1 MLFFVRR
8 RSIKQRD
15 RLNTF
20 LKIAQELK
28 LNVNTK
34 GFITKKAGFARLQ
47 DLRLPFNQ
55 LAVKG
60 GQEAHSIERNQLV
73 MLFRKLVSLSP
84 SSGTALQVISTY
96 NQSFYDRYLSMVK
109 AKAKAKD
116 EGGSVEVE
124 VEEGDSVIKER
135 RVHTDR
141 LTRFTRRSRDRHS
154 YVQQSNFDGVPN
166 EKGFIL
172 ADKLSHYQKLA
183 FSLRLRK
190 AALPSSFR
198 YFNKQKRQT
207 SVRHHTFKRTKLLRF
222 YFKKYKKAV
231 QNQKRIRLKGVHF
244 FIPSYLQMD
253 FRTLRAIKVQS
264 PSQID
269 IYYPFRISLAKR
281 YSFYRS
287 RGY

>member
-20 LKIAQELK
+20 FKIAQELK
-28 LNVNTK
+28 LNVDTK
-34 GFITKKAGFARLQ
+34 GFTTKKAGFARLQ
-47 DLRLPFNQ
+47 DLRLPFKQ
-55 LAVKG
+55 LAFKG
-60 GQEAHSIERNQLV
+60 GQEAHSIEHNQLV
-73 MLFRKLVSLSP
+73 MLFRKLFSLSP

-109 AKAKAKD
+109 TKD
-116 EGGSVEVE
+116 EGASVE
-124 VEEGDSVIKER
+124 EEDSVITER
-135 RVHTDR
+135 RGHTDR
-141 LTRFTRRSRDRHS
+141 LTRFTRRARDRHS
-154 YVQQSNFDGVPN
+154 YVQQSNFDGVSN

-198 YFNKQKRQT
+198 YFNKQKRQI
-207 SVRHHTFKRTKLLRF
+207 SVRHQTFKRTKLLRF

-231 QNQKRIRLKGVHF
+231 QHQKRIRLKGVHF

-253 FRTLRAIKVQS
+253 FRTLRAVKVQS
-264 PSQID
+264 PSQAD
-269 IYYPFRISLAKR
+269 IYYPFRVSLAKR

-287 RGY
+287 RGYLLLSL